1 MTKLRTRV
9 IYCHFN
15 IKLGTTMSLKDNTKN
30 NNSDQIETR
39 LASLSLKLP
48 ESLKVPPDIQTPFA
62 WVLKRG
68 NQAYISGHRPQN
80 LDGSI
85 AGPFGK
91 VGGEEVS
98 LE

>member
-1 MTKLRTRV
+1 
-9 IYCHFN
+9 
-15 IKLGTTMSLKDNTKN
+15 MSLKDNTKN